1 MSAPKDASDLG
12 KRKAPVMAA
21 TGAQAE
27 QQHKQGHRT
36 AGDGP
41 QARRMPFETSVEKRA
56 GLESLRDAMPGNSV
70 RTQEARMLAALA
82 QWQITTF
89 EASRF
94 LDIYDPRA
102 RVMALRNQG
111 RLIVLNWVHV
121 PTECGRLHRI
131 GAYSLVKGRSA
142 EVPQ

>member
-1 MSAPKDASDLG
+1 MTALG
-12 KRKAPVMAA
+12 ATKKAPVMAA
-21 TGAQAE
+21 TGAQAQ
-27 QQHKQGHRT
+27 QQHKHSDRT
-36 AGDGP
+36 TSASRP
-41 QARRMPFETSVEKRA
+41 TRTMPFETSAEKRT